1 LLVNGVLQIHAY
13 QHNEKIGGRPP
24 ANLRYH
30 EIPAF
35 REMIERES
43 GFVVRDMQKESALTT
58 AIMTHIEPEFLSLA
72 SSVHSFM
79 AAPMVIRNTG
89 MGMLA
94 VASTKPGIY
103 DQASLNLIQVFANQA
118 AIAIE
123 NARLYEQAQAAAA
136 LEERTR
142 LARELHDSATQS
154 LYSATLISEAGKE
167 LAEEGDQESAG
178 YHLTRVSE
186 LVQQALKD
194 MRLLVFQLRPPV
206 LEEEGL
212 VMALQ
217 HRIDAVEKRAG
228 MEVRLITDGLPLL
241 SDPMKDQLYSIA
253 TEALNNVLKHAQ
265 ADKAM
270 IIINSDEANLSL
282 EVHDDGQGFDP
293 QVANNGGGM
302 GLLNMAE
309 RAAELDAD
317 LTISS
322 SPGEGTCIRVC
333 APLKTTV
340 SKTDQDEE
348 TS

>member
-1 LLVNGVLQIHAY
+1 
-13 QHNEKIGGRPP
+13 
-24 ANLRYH
+24 
-30 EIPAF
+30 
-35 REMIERES
+35 MIERES

-228 MEVRLITDGLPLL
+228 MEVRLITDGLPPL
-241 SDPMKDQLYSIA
+241 SVPMKDQLYGIA

-282 EVHDDGQGFDP
+282 EVRDDGQGFDP